1 MTVFRYEWKKNFRY
15 IVCWTL
21 AVGLL
26 ILCMTP
32 AYYGA
37 LDSVGSL
44 SKIYENSEF
53 FDSLG
58 MTADLF
64 QEPLGMYAFLN
75 VFFSMAIGIFGM
87 HFGLSLYTKECTE
100 GTAEYLMTKPIGR
113 LRIFGKK
120 SLHARRD
127 NACRNCICA
136 VVLCDFV
143 PDGY

>member
-75 VFFSMAIGIFGM
+75 VFFQWQSGYSA
-87 HFGLSLYTKECTE
+87 CTSDSPC
-100 GTAEYLMTKPIGR
+100 TQRNVPKAR
-113 LRIFGKK
+113 L
-120 SLHARRD
+120 
-127 NACRNCICA
+127 NT
-136 VVLCDFV
+136 
-143 PDGY
+143 